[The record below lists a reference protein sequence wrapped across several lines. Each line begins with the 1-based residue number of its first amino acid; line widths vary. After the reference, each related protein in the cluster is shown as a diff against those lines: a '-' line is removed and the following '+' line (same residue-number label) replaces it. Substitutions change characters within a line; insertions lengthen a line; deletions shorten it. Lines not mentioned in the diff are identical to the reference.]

1 MDFYPGTCCTCI
13 CKAKKRTWGKP
24 GSSGGGKATPP
35 CSDSGMICAKFSSS
49 LPTKAIGHRVRV
61 VLCPLRAR
69 HCDIVA
75 VVCKQ

>member
-13 CKAKKRTWGKP
+13 YKAKNERG
-24 GSSGGGKATPP
+24 GSRGRLGGGEVTPP
-35 CSDSGMICAKFSSS
+35 RSASGVICAKFSSS
-49 LPTKAIGHRVRV
+49 LPTKAIGHRVRA
-61 VLCPLRAR
+61 VLYPLRAR